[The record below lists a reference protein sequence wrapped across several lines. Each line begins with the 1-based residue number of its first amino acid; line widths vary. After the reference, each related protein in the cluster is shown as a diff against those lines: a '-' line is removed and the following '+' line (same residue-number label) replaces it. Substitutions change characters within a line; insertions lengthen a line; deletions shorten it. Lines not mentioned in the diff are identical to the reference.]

1 MFKANGQQFLRLY
14 SELQR
19 QLGEDVFTETVD
31 DHRDGIVFADPALQ
45 AVEQLIFANPRGG
58 RLVLQLGAVVAA
70 FYIRKVCAPQSGPI
84 SIESHWV

>member
-31 DHRDGIVFADPALQ
+31 DHRDGIVFTDPALQ

-58 RLVLQLGAVVAA
+58 RLVLQLG
-70 FYIRKVCAPQSGPI
+70 
-84 SIESHWV
+84 